1 MKMILQMEELV
12 MEKITENI
20 LKHVITPRNPE
31 SYKGNYGKILIIAGS
46 AQFGGAA
53 ILATSAAVASGAGLV
68 TVASV
73 PEKFT
78 SINTR
83 IPEAMTIDYQDK
95 NTLIESIKK
104 NNVIAIGPGL
114 ALSSITKGLVKTVLR
129 EATIKQTV
137 IIDASALTII
147 AQENIKLKSDA
158 HIIMT
163 PHQGEWERLS
173 KLGISDQ
180 TPTNNAEK
188 LDELNPKAILILK
201 KHLSEIYYQDQALQ
215 IEAGNPGMA
224 TGGMGDTLTGIMA
237 GFIGQFGNSLDTI
250 AAALFL
256 HSYVADELNKKNYVV
271 LPSKIITKLP
281 KYMAK
286 FSNEFNNK

>member
-1 MKMILQMEELV
+1 

-250 AAALFL
+250 AAALFI
-256 HSYVADELNKKNYVV
+256 HSYVADELNKKDYVV

-286 FSNEFNNK
+286 FSNE

>member
-31 SYKGNYGKILIIAGS
+31 SYKGNYGRVLIIAGS

-53 ILATSAAVASGAGLV
+53 ILATSATVASGAGLV

-95 NTLIESIKK
+95 NALIESIKK

-250 AAALFL
+250 AAALFI
-256 HSYVADELNKKNYVV
+256 HSYVADELNKKDYVV

-286 FSNEFNNK
+286 FSNE

>member
-1 MKMILQMEELV
+1 MEELV

-20 LKHVITPRNPE
+20 LKHVITQRNPE
-31 SYKGNYGKILIIAGS
+31 SYKGNYGRVLIIAGS

-53 ILATSAAVASGAGLV
+53 ILATSATVASGAGLV

-95 NTLIESIKK
+95 NALIESIKK

-129 EATIKQTV
+129 ETTIKQTV

-173 KLGISDQ
+173 NLAISDQ

-286 FSNEFNNK
+286 FSNE

>member
-1 MKMILQMEELV
+1 MILQMEELV

-250 AAALFL
+250 AAALFI
-256 HSYVADELNKKNYVV
+256 HSYVADELNKKDYVV

-286 FSNEFNNK
+286 FSNE

>member
-250 AAALFL
+250 AAALFI
-256 HSYVADELNKKNYVV
+256 HSYVADELNKKDYVV

-286 FSNEFNNK
+286 FSNE